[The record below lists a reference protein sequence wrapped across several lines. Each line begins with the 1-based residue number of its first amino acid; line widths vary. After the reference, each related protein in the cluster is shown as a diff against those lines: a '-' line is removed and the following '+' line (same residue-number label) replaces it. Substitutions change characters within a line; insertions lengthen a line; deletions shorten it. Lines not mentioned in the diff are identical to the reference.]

1 MIRKTLT
8 EIQMQQ
14 AVEECFRNPTI
25 AIHSIAVDFGIKNRK
40 RLHIEYRKQYLQR
53 KGSRK

>member
-1 MIRKTLT
+1 MIHKTLS

-25 AIHSIAVDFGIKNRK
+25 SIHSIAVDFGIKNRK
-40 RLHIEYRKQYLQR
+40 RLHVEYRKQYLR
-53 KGSRK
+53 IKGSKK